1 MYNYRYYVKNG
12 VKWVQENNHHEF
24 LSFFFSCLSRVC
36 SFQHMLKGAL
46 HENNLHIKKKKKNW
60 HLYKHPFSLLTILLR
75 GVGYEV
81 IF

>member
-46 HENNLHIKKKKKNW
+46 HENNLYIKKKKTDIFISVIS
-60 HLYKHPFSLLTILLR
+60 LYPQYSKEAL
-75 GVGYEV
+75 GMG
-81 IF
+81 